1 MASSATF
8 KREQTTLAL
17 LIYGAMV
24 DNSSLFEV
32 SPQQN
37 RKYMNNTDKEQW
49 FWNIIANA
57 KEDRELLRTILMEFS
72 KDNIVAFQ
80 EIFVDLA
87 AELQCKPFTDY
98 IEESEDGVEDVSHW
112 VVSKGRTYYEKILKH
127 PELIPYSI
135 KGNDSDTI
143 LYGIADEVCL
153 DKYNDVT
160 GIY

>member
-1 MASSATF
+1 
-8 KREQTTLAL
+8 
-17 LIYGAMV
+17 
-24 DNSSLFEV
+24 
-32 SPQQN
+32 
-37 RKYMNNTDKEQW
+37 
-49 FWNIIANA
+49 
-57 KEDRELLRTILMEFS
+57 MEFS

-87 AELQCKPFTDY
+87 AELQCEPFTDY

>member
-1 MASSATF
+1 
-8 KREQTTLAL
+8 
-17 LIYGAMV
+17 MV
-24 DNSSLFEV
+24 DNSSLLEV

-87 AELQCKPFTDY
+87 AELQCEPFTDY
-98 IEESEDGVEDVSHW
+98 IEESEDGVEDV
-112 VVSKGRTYYEKILKH
+112 
-127 PELIPYSI
+127 
-135 KGNDSDTI
+135 
-143 LYGIADEVCL
+143 
-153 DKYNDVT
+153 
-160 GIY
+160 